1 MNKHE
6 DKGMLDIKYNI
17 LNLPSYIK
25 FNNYVTRNGEDVYRN
40 MKFSYRADGVKIK
53 KTHNYFSG
61 RNQRD
66 AVATTEYLDGFQ
78 YTSDTGDILHQSG
91 LKFFPTSE
99 GYYDFENNK
108 YIYSYV
114 DHLGNIRVSYT
125 REGANAVIVK
135 KNDYYAFGLK
145 HGDPTD
151 TSGLNYNYEYNGK
164 EYQGEIGMY
173 DYGARFYMPDLGR
186 WGVVDP
192 LAEISR
198 RFSPYV
204 YGNNNPMRFTDPDGR
219 SAMDSFYNYHNFSND
234 YRPMFSVDS
243 QGYMNTNP
251 LYQQNNYIDAGGSSG
266 GGGYTFT
273 GNAAG
278 SMYNYFVN
286 GGSINGI
293 SFVNGEARWYTL
305 DGQDSMYVDSNG
317 MANVSSANMIMHRA
331 KLTGNDFYLDYWGLL
346 NNASTAQSYATNGIG
361 ATLGN
366 VARTSNNLV
375 DAGKMIKTPNIFK
388 TYNLYRSN
396 GYLNGNK
403 YISGRKFLNNVK
415 GINALN
421 NSKVVKGIGYAGLV
435 ISVEQ
440 FRVSHHPGYISRG
453 ITSFGAGFIPYVG
466 PAISIGIDNTN
477 VNYWNIWTWGDPE

>member
-1 MNKHE
+1 M
-6 DKGMLDIKYNI
+6 
-17 LNLPSYIK
+17 
-25 FNNYVTRNGEDVYRN
+25 
-40 MKFSYRADGVKIK
+40 
-53 KTHNYFSG
+53 
-61 RNQRD
+61 
-66 AVATTEYLDGFQ
+66 
-78 YTSDTGDILHQSG
+78 
-91 LKFFPTSE
+91 
-99 GYYDFENNK
+99 
-108 YIYSYV
+108 V
-114 DHLGNIRVSYT
+114 DS
-125 REGANAVIVK
+125 
-135 KNDYYAFGLK
+135 NDYYPFGMSFIRNEEEEAYFGTGSYK
-145 HGDPTD
+145 
-151 TSGLNYNYEYNGK
+151 NYKFGGK
-164 EYQGEIGMY
+164 ELQETGMY
-173 DYGARFYMPDLGR
+173 DYGWRHYMPDIARWNGVDQLAEMYLSTSTYAYVANNPVLRFDVDGR
-186 WGVVDP
+186 WFNDDGTIDTSGRTP
-192 LAEISR
+192 S
-198 RFSPYV
+198 YV
-204 YGNNNPMRFTDPDGR
+204 SGKQYLHSFLGSNRNDG
-219 SAMDSFYNYHNFSND
+219 
-234 YRPMFSVDS
+234 
-243 QGYMNTNP
+243 
-251 LYQQNNYIDAGGSSG
+251 GGS
-266 GGGYTFT
+266 YNFT

-286 GGSINGI
+286 GGTIDRI

-305 DGQDSMYVDSNG
+305 DGIDSMYEAEGDMTEVL
-317 MANVSSANMIMHRA
+317 SADMTMHRA
-331 KLTGNDFYLDYWGLL
+331 KLTGNDYYLDYWGLL